1 MVPPRSDGAAG
12 IGLRPAATDAAVG
25 GMDPGPASRNCSG
38 PQDRGSVAAEAVG
51 APALGVRPAGSRQ
64 EPAKQIEQAQ

>member
-1 MVPPRSDGAAG
+1 MAMAREQQPGTMAD
-12 IGLRPAATDAAVG
+12 VG
-25 GMDPGPASRNCSG
+25 YPGPASRNCSG

-51 APALGVRPAGSRQ
+51 VPALGVRPAGSRQ